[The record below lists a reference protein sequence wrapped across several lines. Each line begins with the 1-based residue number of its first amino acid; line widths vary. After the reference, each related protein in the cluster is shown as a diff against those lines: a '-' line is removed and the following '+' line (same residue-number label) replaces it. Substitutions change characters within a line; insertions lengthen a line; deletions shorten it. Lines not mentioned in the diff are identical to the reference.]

1 MPKKIKQDNKE
12 TRSYQLHGLSN
23 YFEDLVNLYKKKK
36 FPKVLLLT
44 GEKGI
49 GKYTLTFHLINFF
62 LSDQNNPYNLK
73 NKLIN
78 EENIFYKQIISNT
91 SQNFFYIPNEKQKK
105 TGIDDIRELKKKLN
119 NSTLNNL
126 PRFIIFDDVEY
137 LNINAANSMLKLIEE
152 PSNTN
157 FFILINNKK
166 NIILE
171 TIKSRSIEFK
181 IFLKDSDKKSIFD
194 KLSKHHGLENHFSHE
209 YINFTSPGLLI
220 KFSELLN
227 KNNIDIQTSFY
238 DATSIFLEKFKK
250 TKNEILLDCINF
262 FLEIKSSKIHQKINN
277 NFIMSIQKKNDIMK
291 LLYNYKKFNLT
302 NNAVL
307 DYIKKSTINN
317 YV

>member
-1 MPKKIKQDNKE
+1 MPKKMKQDNKE
-12 TRSYQLHGLSN
+12 TRSYQLYGLSN
-23 YFEDLVNLYKKKK
+23 YFNDLVNLYKKNK

-49 GKYTLTFHLINFF
+49 GKYTLTFHLINYF
-62 LSDQNNPYNLK
+62 LSDQNNPYDFKKKLL
-73 NKLIN
+73 NK
-78 EENIFYKQIISNT
+78 ENIFYKQIRSNT
-91 SQNFFYIPNEKQKK
+91 SQNFFYIANEKHKK
-105 TGIDDIRELKKKLN
+105 TGIDDIREIKKKLN

-152 PSNTN
+152 PSKTN

-166 NIILE
+166 NSILE
-171 TIKSRSIEFK
+171 TIKSRSIELK
-181 IFLKDSDKKSIFD
+181 VFLKDSDKKSIFD
-194 KLSKHHGLENHFSHE
+194 KLSKDHSLENHFSHE
-209 YINFTSPGLLI
+209 YINCTSPGLLI
-220 KFSELLN
+220 EFSKLLN

-238 DATSIFLEKFKK
+238 DATSIFLNKFKK

-277 NFIMSIQKKNDIMK
+277 NFIMPIQKKKEIMK